1 MKIIATNKNAKRNYE
16 ILKTFEA
23 GIKLEGW
30 EVKSARA
37 SSVELKNAYCSIYKD
52 EVFFKRVLLLKK
64 YMLLKV
70 EETKNRKLLLHKKEI
85 LKIKQELQKN
95 LSLIPTKIY
104 FNSNSLIKVELALG
118 RGLKKYDKREK
129 LKKEEVEK
137 KLKKILKF

>member
-52 EVFFKRVLLLKK
+52 EVFLKESYFKK

>member
-37 SSVELKNAYCSIYKD
+37 SNVELKNAYCSIYKD
-52 EVFFKRVLLLKK
+52 EVFLKESYFKK

-137 KLKKILKF
+137 KIKKILKF

>member
-37 SSVELKNAYCSIYKD
+37 SSVELKNAYCNIYKD
-52 EVFFKRVLLLKK
+52 EVFLKESYFKK

-137 KLKKILKF
+137 KNKKKY

>member
-1 MKIIATNKNAKRNYE
+1 
-16 ILKTFEA
+16 
-23 GIKLEGW
+23 
-30 EVKSARA
+30 
-37 SSVELKNAYCSIYKD
+37 
-52 EVFFKRVLLLKK
+52 
-64 YMLLKV
+64 MLLKV

-129 LKKEEVEK
+129 LKKEEVR
-137 KLKKILKF
+137 KKIKKK